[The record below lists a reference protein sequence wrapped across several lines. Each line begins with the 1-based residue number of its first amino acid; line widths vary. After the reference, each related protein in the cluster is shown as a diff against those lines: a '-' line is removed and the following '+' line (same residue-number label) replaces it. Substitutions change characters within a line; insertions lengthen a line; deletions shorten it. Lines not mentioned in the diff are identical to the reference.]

1 MQLKNNTRQTG
12 SHGRLRDITNAPQS
26 PKNTKRKKKRQDKAH
41 KRPRIEPEENSV
53 DPPNGESEPEGVAG
67 DSDSSG
73 NDQADKEDADALVKR
88 AGRLYV
94 LNYGLWIK
102 GKAHIFDVKLDAK
115 YDEKKRFDTAANKIQ
130 GQLREIEMI
139 LPKFMAGV
147 TSQRPN
153 TSTRLCRAAGPA
165 TFDCGAADLL
175 DSEVCLRKFRD
186 QIGWYVDKEG
196 SGAYSTL
203 DVPILH
209 ADWSGEY
216 NIKTCFLGRSLMRLY
231 VSLIRGPSAAALML
245 AEGGSDVVISIQR
258 SENME
263 CIYALDHIEPG
274 AIAGSAV
281 LAIWALSTDT
291 FLRNQGDKTNIDY
304 DALFDQYLE
313 ILLEGLRDKSQS
325 ILNVFREWDR
335 VIFPNSESGYGGKI
349 RSGPS
354 DGGNQRALDA
364 LRAEKE
370 VAMAVDSENRM

>member
-1 MQLKNNTRQTG
+1 MQLKNNTRQTS
-12 SHGRLRDITNAPQS
+12 SHGRLRDITNAPKS
-26 PKNTKRKKKRQDKAH
+26 PKNAKRKKKRQDKAH
-41 KRPRIEPEENSV
+41 KCPRIEPEENSV
-53 DPPNGESEPEGVAG
+53 DPPNGE
-67 DSDSSG
+67 
-73 NDQADKEDADALVKR
+73 
-88 AGRLYV
+88 
-94 LNYGLWIK
+94 
-102 GKAHIFDVKLDAK
+102 
-115 YDEKKRFDTAANKIQ
+115 YDEKERFDTTANKIQ

-139 LPKFMAGV
+139 LPKVNKSRSWIGKMFMAGV
-147 TSQRPN
+147 TSQHPN
-153 TSTRLCRAAGPA
+153 TSTRLRRAAGPA
-165 TFDCGAADLL
+165 IFDCGAADLL
-175 DSEVCLRKFRD
+175 DSEVRLRKFRD

-196 SGAYSTL
+196 SGAYSTP

-209 ADWSGEY
+209 AEWSGEY

-231 VSLIRGPSAAALML
+231 VGLIRGPSAATLML
-245 AEGGSDVVISIQR
+245 QNEKARAEGGSDVVISIQR

-281 LAIWALSTDT
+281 LATWALSADT
-291 FLRNQGDKTNIDY
+291 FLRDQGDKTNINY

-325 ILNVFREWDR
+325 ILNVFREWDC

-354 DGGNQRALDA
+354 DGGNQRALDE

-370 VAMAVDSENRM
+370 AAMVVDCENGT